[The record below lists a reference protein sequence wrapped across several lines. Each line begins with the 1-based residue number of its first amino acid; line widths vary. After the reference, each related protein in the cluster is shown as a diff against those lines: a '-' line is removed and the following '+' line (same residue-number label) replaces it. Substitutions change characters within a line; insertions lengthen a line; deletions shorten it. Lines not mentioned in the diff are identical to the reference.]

1 MKGLD
6 FGRYALCSFAAAAI
20 LAGCGGPQPPIGAP
34 GTMPQ
39 SRELIDVPNIT
50 TAAHAVRK
58 RGWLSPEARRGRDLL
73 YISDGYN
80 NIVYVYQ
87 KDALSRGPIG
97 EITYGVDGPC
107 GLAVDA
113 RNDLYVADGNAPNIM
128 VFKPGQTQPF
138 RTYTNG
144 LTAPCGIAVSPH
156 TGRLYVANGASNVVE
171 YPKGSLNPD
180 RTISFQGLEG
190 HLPIGLALDEHDNA
204 FVTALGYPT
213 ARAYEIPVGSETPED
228 LGISGMFVMVGIVVD
243 DKDDVS
249 IVDQGPEDIRIFPP
263 GSDTPKK
270 IITQGLI
277 QPELIALGR
286 SERRLY
292 VPDAGLY
299 HYNGGLWVYSYPR
312 GKLLAQIHLPGY
324 PTTPLAVVVTPL

>member
-1 MKGLD
+1 M
-6 FGRYALCSFAAAAI
+6 
-20 LAGCGGPQPPIGAP
+20 LAGCGGLQPPIGAP
-34 GTMPQ
+34 GAAPQ
-39 SRELIDVPNIT
+39 GRELTDVPNVISAT
-50 TAAHAVRK
+50 DALRK
-58 RGWLSPEARRGRDLL
+58 PGWLSPEARGGRDLL
-73 YISDGYN
+73 YISDGNN

-87 KDALSRGPIG
+87 KDALSHGPIG

-107 GLAVDA
+107 GLAVDL
-113 RNDLYVADGNAPNIM
+113 RNDLYVANGNAPNIM

-144 LTAPCGIAVSPH
+144 LKAPCGIAVSPH
-156 TGRLYVANGASNVVE
+156 TGRLYVANGAYTVVE

-190 HLPIGLALDEHDNA
+190 HTPIGLALDQHDNV

-213 ARAYEIPVGSETPED
+213 ARAYEIPAGSATPED
-228 LGISGMFVMVGIVVD
+228 LGISGMYVMVGIAVD

-277 QPELIALGR
+277 QPEFIAFGR

-292 VPDAGLY
+292 VPDAGVY
-299 HYNGGLWVYSYPR
+299 HYNGGLWVYSYPH

-324 PTTPLAVVVTPL
+324 PTPLAVVVTPP